1 MRIHKRG
8 QLEISFGMIFSII
21 LIIVFISFGIY
32 GVIKLINLQNE
43 AMMNKALN
51 ELQEDINSI
60 WRSQIYS
67 SENYSYSFPSNVD
80 KVCFK
85 DEREG
90 NLFLYSKNSN
100 IELKSKKIENI
111 NLARILNNQRE
122 KCFFR
127 NKGKFVFNL
136 EKNEGDNLVTIS

>member
-1 MRIHKRG
+1 MKINKRG

-32 GVIKLINLQNE
+32 GVTKLINLQNE
-43 AMMNKALN
+43 AMINKALN
-51 ELQEDINSI
+51 DLQEDVNNI
-60 WRSQIYS
+60 WKNQIYS

-90 NLFLYSKNSN
+90 NLFLYSKKSN
-100 IELKSKKIENI
+100 IELKSKRIENI
-111 NLARILNNQRE
+111 NLLRMLNGQGE
-122 KCFFR
+122 KCFLR
-127 NKGKFVFNL
+127 DKGKFVFTI
-136 EKNEGDNLVTIS
+136 EKKEGDNLVTIS